1 MKAHHL
7 LVVFMTGE
15 GPEGDNVLEFVAKNW
30 SRRRAMLLAKRT
42 ARRLGL
48 NGPIGLFVPT
58 SRDVESRWLHLPW
71 GEASVFQ
78 AVP

>member
-15 GPEGDNVLEFVAKNW
+15 GPEGDNILEFVAKNW
-30 SRRRAMLLAKRT
+30 SRRRAMALTKRT
-42 ARRLGL
+42 AQRLGL
-48 NGPIGLFVPT
+48 IGPVGLFVPT
-58 SRDVESRWLHLPW
+58 SRDVESRWRHLPW

-78 AVP
+78 VVA